1 MENNDYYIQ
10 QKPTLSMSQA
20 VSNVFDKYATFSG
33 RARRSEYWW
42 YWLFYLLVLLMAIFL
57 DNFLGIAFDYLGY
70 GPIYAFTALGLIL
83 PSWAVSVRRLHD
95 INKSGWNLLWSL
107 VPIVGAILLLIW
119 VCTDSDRSANRY
131 GESPKYI

>member
-1 MENNDYYIQ
+1 MENNNYIQ

-42 YWLFYLLVLLMAIFL
+42 YWLFYLIVLFMAVFF
-57 DNFLGIAFDYLGY
+57 DNFFGITFDYLTY
-70 GPIYAFTALGLIL
+70 GPIYVLAALGLIL
-83 PSWAVSVRRLHD
+83 PTWAVAVRRLHD

-107 VPIVGAILLLIW
+107 VPIIGAILLLIW
-119 VCTDSDRSANRY
+119 ACTDSDRTANEY
-131 GESPKYI
+131 GESPKY

>member
-1 MENNDYYIQ
+1 MDNDNYIQ

-70 GPIYAFTALGLIL
+70 GPIYAFIALGLIL

-119 VCTDSDRSANRY
+119 ACTDSDRIANRY
-131 GESPKYI
+131 GESPKYA

>member
-1 MENNDYYIQ
+1 MENNNHTQ

-42 YWLFYLLVLLMAIFL
+42 YWLFYLIVLFMAVFF
-57 DNFLGIAFDYLGY
+57 DNFCGITFDYLTY
-70 GPIYAFTALGLIL
+70 GPIYVLAALGLIL
-83 PSWAVSVRRLHD
+83 PTWAVAVRRLHD

-107 VPIVGAILLLIW
+107 VPIIGAILLLIW
-119 VCTDSDRSANRY
+119 ACTDSDRTTNEY
-131 GESPKYI
+131 GESPKY